1 MGDHA
6 FFISKVM
13 RKLMSIVF
21 AGLLLGACNNGVNSS
36 ESDTAAIDTCVEKTD
51 EQLLE
56 ERSNRDITLFGV
68 ETKCNP
74 KAIVEDLA
82 KAGIFKVDS
91 IRYVKE
97 DYVHHYQGNN
107 ILAVDTIR
115 YQNERMRSAIVEFA
129 GVKFGLN
136 VNYDKGCF
144 MFAFISSVPI
154 DQSFEPLKNTIMSY
168 YCDTEDG
175 DDDAFS
181 CSWNTFSGDG
191 PWIRIRPL
199 HSDDGGTM
207 MMWQRF

>member
-36 ESDTAAIDTCVEKTD
+36 ESDTVAIDTCVEKTE

-91 IRYVKE
+91 ISYVKE
-97 DYVHHYQGNN
+97 DYVHHYQGGNTHT
-107 ILAVDTIR
+107 VDTIR
-115 YQNERMRSAIVEFA
+115 YKNERMRSAIVEFA

-168 YCDTEDG
+168 YGDTEDR

-207 MMWQRF
+207 MMWQGF

>member
-36 ESDTAAIDTCVEKTD
+36 ESDTVAIDTCVEKTE

-168 YCDTEDG
+168 YGDAEDG

>member
-36 ESDTAAIDTCVEKTD
+36 ESDTVAIDTCVEKTE

-74 KAIVEDLA
+74 KAIVEDLS

-91 IRYVKE
+91 IRCVKE

-107 ILAVDTIR
+107 TLAVDTIR
-115 YQNERMRSAIVEFA
+115 YKNERMRSAIVEFA

-136 VNYDKGCF
+136 VNYNKGCF
-144 MFAFISSVPI
+144 MFAFISSVSI

-168 YCDTEDG
+168 YGDAEDG
-175 DDDAFS
+175 DDDVFS

>member
-1 MGDHA
+1 
-6 FFISKVM
+6 M

-36 ESDTAAIDTCVEKTD
+36 ESDTVAIDTCVEKTE

-56 ERSNRDITLFGV
+56 ERSSRDITLFGV

-74 KAIVEDLA
+74 KAIVEDLS

-91 IRYVKE
+91 IRCVKE

-107 ILAVDTIR
+107 TLAVDTIR
-115 YQNERMRSAIVEFA
+115 YKNERMRSAIVEFA

-168 YCDTEDG
+168 YGDTEDG

-199 HSDDGGTM
+199 HSDDGGTV

>member
-36 ESDTAAIDTCVEKTD
+36 ESDTVAIDTCVEKTE

-97 DYVHHYQGNN
+97 DYVHHYQGSNT
-107 ILAVDTIR
+107 LAVDTIR
-115 YQNERMRSAIVEFA
+115 YKNERMRSAIVEFA

-168 YCDTEDG
+168 YGDTEDG

-181 CSWNTFSGDG
+181 CSWNTFSDDG

>member
-13 RKLMSIVF
+13 RKLMSILF

-36 ESDTAAIDTCVEKTD
+36 ESDTVAIDTCVEKTE

-74 KAIVEDLA
+74 KAIVEDLS

-107 ILAVDTIR
+107 THTVDTIR
-115 YQNERMRSAIVEFA
+115 YKNERMRSAIVEFA

-136 VNYDKGCF
+136 VNYDKGYF
-144 MFAFISSVPI
+144 KFAFISSVPI

-168 YCDTEDG
+168 YGDTEDG

-181 CSWNTFSGDG
+181 CSWNTFSDYG